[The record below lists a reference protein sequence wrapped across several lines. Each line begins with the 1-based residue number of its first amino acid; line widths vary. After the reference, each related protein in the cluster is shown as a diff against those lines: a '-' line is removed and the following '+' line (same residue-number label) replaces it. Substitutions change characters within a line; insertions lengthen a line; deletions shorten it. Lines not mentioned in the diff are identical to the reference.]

1 MTLTEEK
8 LIAAAASIGDSSQ
21 PKNGNSTPA
30 AIGTP
35 SVL

>member
-1 MTLTEEK
+1 MAALAQIG
-8 LIAAAASIGDSSQ
+8 LISRPA
-21 PKNGNSTPA
+21 NGNSTPA